1 MFSGELLLRPV
12 MRAVVQGAKRGAAEA
27 PDANAAKRAK
37 GEQASGQAIVID

>member
-1 MFSGELLLRPV
+1 
-12 MRAVVQGAKRGAAEA
+12 MRAAAQGAKRGPAEA